1 MNESVGTVAEQSL
14 VIKPR
19 AVILPIVSICRIAFF
34 ILSMSSVRQKKVNN
48 VFVHHKCECTG
59 WCYSKKK
66 QKQQQSNIRYTV
78 KSTMNVFT
86 KITVSGFSSTALLCW
101 IPEIWK
107 KKKQKTAKTYTNA
120 QILAITIT
128 ILIISQYS
136 NIIIA
141 DENNDMTPT
150 PNLIAS

>member
-14 VIKPR
+14 VIKPC

-34 ILSMSSVRQKKVNN
+34 ILSISSVRQKKVNN

-66 QKQQQSNIRYTV
+66 QKPKTIKHTIHSKVNNERFY
-78 KSTMNVFT
+78 KDY
-86 KITVSGFSSTALLCW
+86 GFRVSSTALLCW

-107 KKKQKTAKTYTNA
+107 KKKQKTAKNYTNA

>member
-14 VIKPR
+14 VIKPC

-34 ILSMSSVRQKKVNN
+34 ILSISSVRQKKVNN

-66 QKQQQSNIRYTV
+66 QKQQLSNIRYTE

-86 KITVSGFSSTALLCW
+86 KITVSGFLLQRFFAGF
-101 IPEIWK
+101 PKFEK
-107 KKKQKTAKTYTNA
+107 KNRKPLKLTLTHKY
-120 QILAITIT
+120 LR
-128 ILIISQYS
+128 
-136 NIIIA
+136 
-141 DENNDMTPT
+141 
-150 PNLIAS
+150 

>member
-48 VFVHHKCECTG
+48 VFVHHKRECTG

-78 KSTMNVFT
+78 KSTMNVY
-86 KITVSGFSSTALLCW
+86 KDYGFRVFSTALLCW

-107 KKKQKTAKTYTNA
+107 KKQETAKTYTNA